1 MATFSSVTSSHVLA
15 AIAEHDDRGEAAFL
29 GVYGFTPTPGVTL
42 THEGRAY
49 DATAILA
56 VAHRY
61 ATGRAALP
69 EEMTGGKVAVG
80 TLLSK
85 RGFEVSGGRSAAT
98 APARRAATRTPKAP
112 AAPRTRKAAEPE
124 EPPAL
129 CPTCYMALPATGVCD
144 TCA

>member
-1 MATFSSVTSSHVLA
+1 MATFSSVTPQHVLS
-15 AIAEHDDRGEAAFL
+15 AIAEHDDRGAQAFL
-29 GVYGFTPTPGVTL
+29 GVYGFTATPGVTL
-42 THEGRAY
+42 THDGRSY

-80 TLLSK
+80 TVLSR
-85 RGFEVSGGRSAAT
+85 RGFEVTGGRAAAS
-98 APARRAATRTPKAP
+98 APARRTATRTKAP
-112 AAPRTRKAAEPE
+112 AAPRARKVSEPE
-124 EPPAL
+124 APPAL

-144 TCA
+144 TCG